1 MKIKSGFVI
10 REIAGQYMAVP
21 VGERVNDLHGMIAL
35 NETGAFIWKLLED
48 EKTEEDLAR
57 ALTEE
62 YEVSYEEALEAVKE
76 FRELMEKEQVLE
88 GQVIRERLH

>member
-35 NETGAFIWKLLED
+35 NETGAFIWKLLEN

-62 YEVSYEEALEAVKE
+62 YEVSYEEALEAVRE
-76 FRELMEKEQVLE
+76 FLELILNENLSDS
-88 GQVIRERLH
+88 

>member
-35 NETGAFIWKLLED
+35 NETGAFIWNLLEN
-48 EKTEEDLAR
+48 EQTEDDLAK
-57 ALTEE
+57 ALIEE
-62 YEVSYEEALEAVKE
+62 YDVSYEDALEAVKE
-76 FRELMEKEQVLE
+76 FHELLIREQVLE
-88 GQVIRERLH
+88 ATNT

>member
-62 YEVSYEEALEAVKE
+62 YEVSYEKALEAVRE
-76 FRELMEKEQVLE
+76 FRELLSSDS
-88 GQVIRERLH
+88 LLLD

>member
-35 NETGAFIWKLLED
+35 NETGAFIWKLLEN

-62 YEVSYEEALEAVKE
+62 YEVSYEEALEAVRE
-76 FRELMEKEQVLE
+76 FRELMEKEKVLE
-88 GQVIRERLH
+88 GQDG

>member
-1 MKIKSGFVI
+1 
-10 REIAGQYMAVP
+10 MAVP

-48 EKTEEDLAR
+48 EKTEEELAR

-76 FRELMEKEQVLE
+76 FRELMEKEKVLE
-88 GQVIRERLH
+88 GI

>member
-62 YEVSYEEALEAVKE
+62 YEVSYEEALEAVRE
-76 FRELMEKEQVLE
+76 FLELILNENLSDS
-88 GQVIRERLH
+88 

>member
-35 NETGAFIWKLLED
+35 NETGAFIWKLLEN
-48 EKTEEDLAR
+48 EKTEEELAE
-57 ALTEE
+57 ALTED
-62 YEVSYEEALEAVKE
+62 YDVSFEEALEAVKE
-76 FRELMEKEQVLE
+76 FHELMRKERVLE
-88 GQVIRERLH
+88 GE

>member
-35 NETGAFIWKLLED
+35 NETGAFIWKLLEN

-62 YEVSYEEALEAVKE
+62 YEVSYEEALEAVRE
-76 FRELMEKEQVLE
+76 FRELMEKEKVLE
-88 GQVIRERLH
+88 GQDD

>member
-1 MKIKSGFVI
+1 MNIKSGFVI

-35 NETGAFIWKLLED
+35 NETGAFIWKLLEN
-48 EKTEEDLAR
+48 EKTEEELAR

-76 FRELMEKEQVLE
+76 FRELMEKEKVLE
-88 GQVIRERLH
+88 GI

>member
-10 REIAGQYMAVP
+10 REIAGQYIAVP

-35 NETGAFIWKLLED
+35 NETGAFIWKLLEN

-62 YEVSYEEALEAVKE
+62 YEVSYEEALEAVRE
-76 FRELMEKEQVLE
+76 FRELLSSDS
-88 GQVIRERLH
+88 LLLD

>member
-48 EKTEEDLAR
+48 EKTEEELAR

-76 FRELMEKEQVLE
+76 FRELMEKEKVLE
-88 GQVIRERLH
+88 GI

>member
-35 NETGAFIWKLLED
+35 NETGAFIWKLLEN

-62 YEVSYEEALEAVKE
+62 YEVSYEEALEAVRE
-76 FRELMEKEQVLE
+76 FRELMEKENVLE
-88 GQVIRERLH
+88 GKE

>member
-1 MKIKSGFVI
+1 MRIKSGFVI

-35 NETGAFIWKLLED
+35 NETGAFIWKLLEN

-62 YEVSYEEALEAVKE
+62 YEVSYEEALEAVRE
-76 FRELMEKEQVLE
+76 FRELLSSDS
-88 GQVIRERLH
+88 LLLD

>member
-35 NETGAFIWKLLED
+35 NETGAFIWNLFENEQTED
-48 EKTEEDLAR
+48 DLAK
-57 ALTEE
+57 ALIEE
-62 YEVSYEEALEAVKE
+62 YDVSYEDALEAVKE
-76 FRELMEKEQVLE
+76 FHELLIREQVLE
-88 GQVIRERLH
+88 ATNT

>member
-21 VGERVNDLHGMIAL
+21 VGKRVNDLHGMIAL
-35 NETGAFIWKLLED
+35 NETGAFIWKLLEN

-62 YEVSYEEALEAVKE
+62 YEVSYEEALEAVRE
-76 FRELMEKEQVLE
+76 FRELMEKEKVLE
-88 GQVIRERLH
+88 GKE

>member
-35 NETGAFIWKLLED
+35 NETGAFIWKLLEN

-62 YEVSYEEALEAVKE
+62 YEVSYEEALEAVRE

-88 GQVIRERLH
+88 GQDD

>member
-62 YEVSYEEALEAVKE
+62 YEVSYEEALEAVRE
-76 FRELMEKEQVLE
+76 FRELLFSDS
-88 GQVIRERLH
+88 LLLD

>member
-35 NETGAFIWKLLED
+35 NETGAFIWKLLEN

-62 YEVSYEEALEAVKE
+62 YEVSYEEALEAVRE
-76 FRELMEKEQVLE
+76 FLELMEKEKVLE
-88 GQVIRERLH
+88 GKE

>member
-48 EKTEEDLAR
+48 EKTEKDLAR

-88 GQVIRERLH
+88 DMN

>member
-35 NETGAFIWKLLED
+35 NETGAFIWKLLEN

-62 YEVSYEEALEAVKE
+62 YEVSYEEALEAVRE
-76 FRELMEKEQVLE
+76 FRELLSSDS
-88 GQVIRERLH
+88 LLLD

>member
-35 NETGAFIWKLLED
+35 NETGAFIWKLLEN
-48 EKTEEDLAR
+48 EKTEEELAR

-62 YEVSYEEALEAVKE
+62 YEVSYEEALEAVRE
-76 FRELMEKEQVLE
+76 FRELMEKEKVLE
-88 GQVIRERLH
+88 GMN

>member
-35 NETGAFIWKLLED
+35 NETGAFIWKLLEH
-48 EKTEEDLAR
+48 EKTEEELAE
-57 ALTEE
+57 ALTED
-62 YEVSYEEALEAVKE
+62 YDVSFEEALDAVKE
-76 FRELMEKEQVLE
+76 FHEMMKKEKVLE
-88 GQVIRERLH
+88 GS

>member
-21 VGERVNDLHGMIAL
+21 VGERVNDLHGIIAL
-35 NETGAFIWKLLED
+35 NETGAFIWKLLEN

-62 YEVSYEEALEAVKE
+62 YEVSYEEALEAVRE
-76 FRELMEKEQVLE
+76 FIKMLSCENVL
-88 GQVIRERLH
+88 LN

>member
-48 EKTEEDLAR
+48 EKTEEELAR

-62 YEVSYEEALEAVKE
+62 YEVSYEEALEAVRE

-88 GQVIRERLH
+88 DMN

>member
-35 NETGAFIWKLLED
+35 NETGAFIWKLLEN
-48 EKTEEDLAR
+48 EQTEEDLAR

-62 YEVSYEEALEAVKE
+62 YEVSYEEALEAVRE
-76 FRELMEKEQVLE
+76 FYDLMKNEHVLE
-88 GQVIRERLH
+88 DR

>member
-35 NETGAFIWKLLED
+35 NETGAFIWKLLEN
-48 EKTEEDLAR
+48 EKTEEELAR

-62 YEVSYEEALEAVKE
+62 YEVSYEEALEAVRE
-76 FRELMEKEQVLE
+76 FLELILNENLSDS
-88 GQVIRERLH
+88 

>member
-35 NETGAFIWKLLED
+35 NETGAFIWKLLEN
-48 EKTEEDLAR
+48 EKTDEALAR

-76 FRELMEKEQVLE
+76 FHEMMKQAHVLEKEV
-88 GQVIRERLH
+88 

>member
-48 EKTEEDLAR
+48 EKTEEDLAG

-62 YEVSYEEALEAVKE
+62 YEVSYEKALEAVRE
-76 FRELMEKEQVLE
+76 FRELLSSDS
-88 GQVIRERLH
+88 LLLD

>member
-88 GQVIRERLH
+88 DMN

>member
-62 YEVSYEEALEAVKE
+62 YEVSYEEALEAVRE

-88 GQVIRERLH
+88 GQDD

>member
-35 NETGAFIWKLLED
+35 NETGAFIWKLLEN

-62 YEVSYEEALEAVKE
+62 YEVSYEEALEAVRE

-88 GQVIRERLH
+88 GQDG

>member
-76 FRELMEKEQVLE
+76 FYDLMKTEQVLE
-88 GQVIRERLH
+88 DG

>member
-48 EKTEEDLAR
+48 EKTEEELAR

-62 YEVSYEEALEAVKE
+62 YEVSYEEALEAVRE
-76 FRELMEKEQVLE
+76 FRELMEKEKVLE
-88 GQVIRERLH
+88 GQVNT